1 MRQAHLLLLCGLL
14 AYTACDD
21 SGPTEPVLPAIEREA
36 QRVKSEL
43 ANRSFRRFHP
53 SRDAPERKAVIID
66 FFASEN
72 QVIGLWAQYGL
83 NDAALAEWEV
93 SAGDYSVEKS
103 GSEYTLVPIDPSSS
117 RSLPAP
123 CENCIPVSGL
133 SISVRNLFNGG
144 NIQFKLNNA
153 GNRLPLPFPIFD
165 EWSTWSEDEYFDG

>member
-14 AYTACDD
+14 AVTACDD

-53 SRDAPERKAVIID
+53 SLDAPERKAVVLD
-66 FFASEN
+66 FFSSED
-72 QVIGLWAQYGL
+72 QALGLWAQYAL
-83 NDAALAEWEV
+83 NNAALAEWEV
-93 SAGDYSVEKS
+93 SAEDYRVEKS
-103 GSEYTLVPIDPSSS
+103 GSTYTLVPIEPSSS
-117 RSLPAP
+117 RNLPTP
-123 CENCIPVSGL
+123 CDNCIPVSGL

-165 EWSTWSEDEYFDG
+165 EWFTWSEDEYFDG

>member
-1 MRQAHLLLLCGLL
+1 MRQAHLLLLFGLL
-14 AYTACDD
+14 AFTACDD
-21 SGPTEPVLPAIEREA
+21 PGPTEPVLPAIEREA

-66 FFASEN
+66 FFGSED
-72 QVIGLWAQYGL
+72 QAIGLFAQYAL
-83 NDAALAEWEV
+83 NEVALAEWEV
-93 SAGDYSVEKS
+93 SAGNYNVEKS
-103 GSEYTLVPIDPSSS
+103 GSAYTLVPIEPSSS

>member
-1 MRQAHLLLLCGLL
+1 MQQAHLLLLCGLL
-14 AYTACDD
+14 AVSACGD

-72 QVIGLWAQYGL
+72 QAIGLWAQYGL
-83 NDAALAEWEV
+83 NDTALAEWEV
-93 SAGDYSVEKS
+93 GAGDYSVKKS
-103 GSEYTLVPIDPSSS
+103 GSAYTLVLIEPSSS

-165 EWSTWSEDEYFDG
+165 EWSTWLEDEYFDG